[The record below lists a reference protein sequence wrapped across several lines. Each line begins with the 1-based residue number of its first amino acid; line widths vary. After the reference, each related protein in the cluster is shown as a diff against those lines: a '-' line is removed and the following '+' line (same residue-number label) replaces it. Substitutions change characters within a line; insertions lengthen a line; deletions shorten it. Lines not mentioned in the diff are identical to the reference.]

1 MLLGKADWDVKRE
14 IPTIMRF
21 LGPRVPCHEAT
32 SEDIPHLLYDGTIPG
47 QVNRSGVPVDILPLS
62 YIGSAI

>member
-21 LGPRVPCHEAT
+21 LGPKVPCHEAT
-32 SEDIPHLLYDGTIPG
+32 SGGIPHLLYDGTIPG
-47 QVNRSGVPVDILPLS
+47 QVNGSGVPVYILSPS
-62 YIGSAI
+62 YISLTI

>member
-21 LGPRVPCHEAT
+21 LGPKVPCHEAT
-32 SEDIPHLLYDGTIPG
+32 SGGIPHLLYDGTIPG